1 MKLTSFRT
9 ANGDSYGLVDGND
22 VYDLGSRLGPT
33 CPDLRS
39 AISQGALA
47 QFASLPGSV
56 APDHAFDQLALLPV
70 IPNPGKIICVGLNYV
85 AHREETGRAA
95 TAAPTLF
102 LRVAESQTAHG
113 QPLLCPRESDSFDFE
128 GEVALVIGKAGD
140 RISEADALSHV
151 AGLSC
156 YNDGSVRDFQS
167 ATTQWTAGKNFR
179 RTGAFGPWMVTTDEL
194 PADQA
199 VDIVTRLNGEEVQRS
214 NTDLLIFSYQRLISF
229 VSAITPLSPGDVIV
243 TGTPGGVGFKRTP
256 PLFMKHGD
264 VVEVEVGGIGVLR
277 NTVIKEA
284 A

>member
-1 MKLTSFRT
+1 EGPQGVLHRRLPRLHPGGSEVAGQGCQRRDPGGDRGHRPHRVQRRESRLMKLTSFRT

-179 RTGAFGPWMVTTDEL
+179 RTGAFGPWMV
-194 PADQA
+194 
-199 VDIVTRLNGEEVQRS
+199 
-214 NTDLLIFSYQRLISF
+214 
-229 VSAITPLSPGDVIV
+229 
-243 TGTPGGVGFKRTP
+243 
-256 PLFMKHGD
+256 
-264 VVEVEVGGIGVLR
+264 
-277 NTVIKEA
+277 
-284 A
+284 

>member
-1 MKLTSFRT
+1 
-9 ANGDSYGLVDGND
+9 
-22 VYDLGSRLGPT
+22 
-33 CPDLRS
+33 
-39 AISQGALA
+39 
-47 QFASLPGSV
+47 
-56 APDHAFDQLALLPV
+56 
-70 IPNPGKIICVGLNYV
+70 
-85 AHREETGRAA
+85 
-95 TAAPTLF
+95 
-102 LRVAESQTAHG
+102 AHG